1 MLKFKSYVI
10 DYGYSLIDIAFNED
24 ILGNI
29 IKEFNDEFPDVK
41 ILEVKFASEND
52 ENVLFIFFDD
62 SSSDRHV
69 DDVKTSVR
77 VSTGL
82 SICDNCDKAC
92 IYNTKLHDNCTTG
105 SQNNCS
111 IYIKR
116 NNSKTER
123 LEDYNSKTESHRAL
137 EDYITSSQATVCS
150 SSYDTVH
157 TTGTKRYYKVEIVDV
172 VAPYLV
178 KLKDDKDID
187 RVSVDE
193 IIKLGSKIV
202 KKLELENE
210 GKVSISLAF
219 SDIHMSDFLV
229 QYSEYFEFDGKNIKI
244 NENVSTDLIR
254 ERVISYIP
262 TKFILTAIEVFN
274 EIQNGESNEIELGF
288 INNKLKFSN
297 KKIWSSSTASSSG
310 CETHNYYKDEIYYI
324 PDSKIDYK
332 CEGFEFNKR
341 RILIIDNKII
351 QEIYYSEK
359 GTIVKNSKDFFKLK
373 GNFKPLII
381 QKFTINKESL
391 EVHYYISCNQNED
404 DVVVSNK
411 LIELYR
417 IDSFS

>member
-10 DYGYSLIDIAFNED
+10 DYGYSLIDIAFNEN

-116 NNSKTER
+116 NNSKTR
-123 LEDYNSKTESHRAL
+123 ALDDYNSKTESHRAL
-137 EDYITSSQATVCS
+137 EDYATSSSVTVCS

-193 IIKLGSKIV
+193 ITTLGSKIV

-210 GKVSISLAF
+210 GKVSVSLAF
-219 SDIHMSDFLV
+219 SDIHMSDFLI

-262 TKFILTAIEVFN
+262 TKFILTAIEVFE
-274 EIQNGESNEIELGF
+274 EI
-288 INNKLKFSN
+288 
-297 KKIWSSSTASSSG
+297 
-310 CETHNYYKDEIYYI
+310 
-324 PDSKIDYK
+324 
-332 CEGFEFNKR
+332 
-341 RILIIDNKII
+341 
-351 QEIYYSEK
+351 
-359 GTIVKNSKDFFKLK
+359 
-373 GNFKPLII
+373 
-381 QKFTINKESL
+381 
-391 EVHYYISCNQNED
+391 
-404 DVVVSNK
+404 
-411 LIELYR
+411 
-417 IDSFS
+417 